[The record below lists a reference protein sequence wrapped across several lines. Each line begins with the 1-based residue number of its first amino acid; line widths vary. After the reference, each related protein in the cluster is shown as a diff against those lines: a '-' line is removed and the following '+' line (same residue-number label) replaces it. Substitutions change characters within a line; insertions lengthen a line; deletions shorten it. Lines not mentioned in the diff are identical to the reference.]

1 MKKLMIKAS
10 KDGDIMMTKSRN
22 ILNAAKKLLDL
33 MEDTPSGFLD
43 ANDLGPL
50 YEELIET
57 IPGFDLAI
65 KSGNIVYSKDSTRRI
80 ARSVDDFEW

>member
-1 MKKLMIKAS
+1 MKTMIIRAS
-10 KDGDIMMTKSRN
+10 KDRDIIVTKGRN

-65 KSGNIVYSKDSTRRI
+65 KSGDISYSEDSNSSI